1 MKIEE
6 LLKPCPEC
14 GSRDK
19 TQHRDFEKEFL
30 AYGHNGELKCTN
42 CGHIFI
48 TRTKEDVEYYLR
60 NAKKSKMLFTFT
72 NGEPNE

>member
-1 MKIEE
+1 MKMED

-19 TQHRDFEKEFL
+19 TQHRDFEREFL
-30 AYGHNGELKCTN
+30 AYGQNGELKCTN

-48 TRTKEDVEYYLR
+48 TRDEAIDIRRAEEGSEEDKEE
-60 NAKKSKMLFTFT
+60 
-72 NGEPNE
+72 

>member
-19 TQHRDFEKEFL
+19 TQHRDFDREFL
-30 AYGHNGELKCTN
+30 AYGSNAELKCSN

-48 TRTKEDVEYYLR
+48 TRDEAIDMRRAEEKKLEENKKEE
-60 NAKKSKMLFTFT
+60 
-72 NGEPNE
+72 

>member
-6 LLKPCPEC
+6 LLKQCPEC

-19 TQHRDFEKEFL
+19 TQHRDFEKEFM
-30 AYGHNGELKCTN
+30 AYAHNGELKCSN

-48 TRTKEDVEYYLR
+48 TRDEAIDIRRAEEAE
-60 NAKKSKMLFTFT
+60 N
-72 NGEPNE
+72 NEEE